1 MRQRRTVEEEIESPV
16 ALPENL
22 LKKSKL
28 NPNYK
33 LANNLRNYIEEF
45 WRGPTSDDLIAKFD
59 GNVKD
64 KAVFKA
70 VLKQMAT
77 LDPKTKRW
85 KLKPQYESWRCCTAT
100 IPHVFTNW

>member
-1 MRQRRTVEEEIESPV
+1 MRQRRTVEEETEAPV
-16 ALPENL
+16 ALPEDV

-33 LANNLRNYIEEF
+33 LANNLRNYIQEN

-59 GNVKD
+59 GNVRD

-70 VLKQMAT
+70 VLKQLAT
-77 LDPKTKRW
+77 LNTKTKRW
-85 KLKPQYESWRCCTAT
+85 KLKPQYES
-100 IPHVFTNW
+100 